1 VAYCRKQGRNESTF
15 QQWNRD
21 SKPKL
26 EINYHNKRF
35 TQILIWT
42 DDDLVKSAA
51 GSGAESEKIHNMR
64 VIENF
69 ETVLES
75 INMPSSDQQF
85 RSYDYCKLGV
95 LLKIISGQIKLCG
108 QVWTLRPHP

>member
-1 VAYCRKQGRNESTF
+1 
-15 QQWNRD
+15 
-21 SKPKL
+21 
-26 EINYHNKRF
+26 
-35 TQILIWT
+35 
-42 DDDLVKSAA
+42 
-51 GSGAESEKIHNMR
+51 